1 MSIKNSP
8 MKIKQLFLIL
18 FLFVVPALPAI
29 ADSIGFSFNSDR
41 DNTAM
46 DENDSGWYC
55 PIFWLGQY

>member
-1 MSIKNSP
+1 

-46 DENDSGWYC
+46 DETTVAGIVPSSGW
-55 PIFWLGQY
+55 ISTDGGA